1 MIVCASLFLTEPILK
16 GRISMM
22 KLKLTAAALLLA
34 LTLTAV
40 SCGGNDPVTENTDT
54 NTADTAAVTEVQP
67 IDVPTLAA
75 TLSTSCAFSE
85 ELMANNAYLENH
97 LYGFAVDTFVSYAA
111 YVPAG
116 ITPEEVL
123 VFETKTEDD
132 AKALQ
137 EKLTSYVDYQVAQ
150 YSDYAPGQ
158 VPKLDN
164 PVIAVK
170 GCTVV
175 YVISEDNAAAAEI
188 VKGLIG

>member
-1 MIVCASLFLTEPILK
+1 
-16 GRISMM
+16 M
-22 KLKLTAAALLLA
+22 KLKLIAATLLLT
-34 LTLTAV
+34 LSLTAV
-40 SCGGNDPVTENTDT
+40 SCGGDTTTEHPDT
-54 NTADTAAVTEVQP
+54 TTADTAAVTEVQP
-67 IDVPTLAA
+67 IDVPTLAQ
-75 TLSTSCAFSE
+75 TLAASCAFSE

-97 LYGFAVDTFVSYAA
+97 LYGFVVDTCASYAA

-123 VFETKTEDD
+123 VFEAKTEDD

-137 EKLTSYVDYQVAQ
+137 ETLTSYVDYQVAQ
-150 YSDYAPGQ
+150 YSAYAPGQ
-158 VPKLDN
+158 VPKLDK

-175 YVISEDNAAAAEI
+175 YVISEDNAAAAEV

>member
-1 MIVCASLFLTEPILK
+1 
-16 GRISMM
+16 MM
-22 KLKLTAAALLLA
+22 KLKLIAAALLLTI
-34 LTLTAV
+34 TLTAV
-40 SCGGNDPVTENTDT
+40 SCGGDPTTTENTDT
-54 NTADTAAVTEVQP
+54 TAADTAAVTEVQP

-85 ELMANNAYLENH
+85 ELMANDVYLKNH
-97 LYGFAVDTFVSYAA
+97 LYGFAVDNFVSYAA

-132 AKALQ
+132 AKALVD
-137 EKLTSYVDYQVAQ
+137 KLNAYVEYQIGQ

-158 VPKLDN
+158 VPKLDK
-164 PVIAVK
+164 PVIKVK

-175 YVISEDNAAAAEI
+175 YVISEDNAAAAE
-188 VKGLIG
+188 VVDGLIG

>member
-1 MIVCASLFLTEPILK
+1 
-16 GRISMM
+16 MM

-40 SCGGNDPVTENTDT
+40 SCGGDPAVTDGTDT
-54 NTADTAAVTEVQP
+54 ANATDSAVVTEVQP
-67 IDVPTLAA
+67 IDVLTLAQ
-75 TLSTSCAFSE
+75 TLSDSCTFSE
-85 ELMANNAYLENH
+85 TLMANDMYLKNH

-123 VFETKTEDD
+123 VFETKTEDE
-132 AKALQ
+132 AKALVD
-137 EKLTSYVDYQVAQ
+137 KLNAYVEYQIGE

-158 VPKLDN
+158 VPKLDK
-164 PVIAVK
+164 PVIEVK

-175 YVISEDNAAAAEI
+175 YVISEDNAAAAEV
-188 VKGLIG
+188 VKGLLG

>member
-1 MIVCASLFLTEPILK
+1 
-16 GRISMM
+16 M
-22 KLKLTAAALLLA
+22 KLKLIAATLLLT
-34 LTLTAV
+34 LSLTAV
-40 SCGGNDPVTENTDT
+40 SCGGDTTTTENPDT
-54 NTADTAAVTEVQP
+54 IATGDTAAVTEVQP
-67 IDVPTLAA
+67 IDVPTLAQ
-75 TLSTSCAFSE
+75 TLSASCTFSE
-85 ELMANNAYLENH
+85 ELMLNNAYLENH
-97 LYGFAVDTFVSYAA
+97 LYGFMAMGDIFNAYAA

-123 VFETKTEDD
+123 VFETKTEAD

-137 EKLTSYVDYQVAQ
+137 DKLTSYVDYQVAQ

-158 VPKLDN
+158 VPKLDK

-175 YVISEDNAAAAEI
+175 YVISEDNAAAAEV

>member
-1 MIVCASLFLTEPILK
+1 
-16 GRISMM
+16 MM
-22 KLKLTAAALLLA
+22 KLKLIATALLLT

-40 SCGGNDPVTENTDT
+40 SCGGDPVTDDTTDVSAA
-54 NTADTAAVTEVQP
+54 NTAAVTEVQP
-67 IDVPTLAA
+67 IDVPTLAQ

-85 ELMANNAYLENH
+85 ELMLNNVYLENH
-97 LYGFAVDTFVSYAA
+97 LYGFMTLGDIYNAYAA

-123 VFETKTEDD
+123 VFETKTEAD
-132 AKALQ
+132 AKTLQ
-137 EKLTSYVDYQVAQ
+137 DKLTSYVDYQISQ

-158 VPKLDN
+158 VPKLEK

-175 YVISEDNAAAAEI
+175 YVISEDNAAAAE
-188 VKGLIG
+188 VVRGLLG

>member
-1 MIVCASLFLTEPILK
+1 
-16 GRISMM
+16 MM
-22 KLKLTAAALLLA
+22 KLKLTAAALLTA
-34 LTLTAV
+34 IALTAV
-40 SCGGNDPVTENTDT
+40 SCGGDPAVTDT
-54 NTADTAAVTEVQP
+54 TDTTGAPDTAAVTEVQP
-67 IDVPTLAA
+67 IDVPTLAQ
-75 TLSTSCAFSE
+75 TLSSSCAFSE
-85 ELMANNAYLENH
+85 ELMANDAYLKNH
-97 LYGFAVDTFVSYAA
+97 LYGFAVDSFAAYAA

-132 AKALQ
+132 AKALVD
-137 EKLTSYVDYQVAQ
+137 KLNAYVEYQIAQ

-175 YVISEDNAAAAEI
+175 YVISEDNAAAAEV

>member
-1 MIVCASLFLTEPILK
+1 
-16 GRISMM
+16 M
-22 KLKLTAAALLLA
+22 KQITTALLLA
-34 LTLTAV
+34 AMLTASMV
-40 SCGGNDPVTENTDT
+40 SCGGDTTTEHPDT
-54 NTADTAAVTEVQP
+54 TTADTAAVTEVQT
-67 IDVPTLAA
+67 IDVPTLAQ
-75 TLSTSCAFSE
+75 TLSTSCVFSE

-97 LYGFAVDTFVSYAA
+97 LYGFAVDTCASYAA

-158 VPKLDN
+158 VPKLDK

-175 YVISEDNAAAAEI
+175 YVISEDNAAAAET
-188 VKGLIG
+188 VKGLLG

>member
-1 MIVCASLFLTEPILK
+1 
-16 GRISMM
+16 MM
-22 KLKLTAAALLLA
+22 KLKLTAAALLTA
-34 LTLTAV
+34 IALTAV
-40 SCGGNDPVTENTDT
+40 SCGGDPAVTDT
-54 NTADTAAVTEVQP
+54 TDTAANTSDTAAVTEVQP
-67 IDVPTLAA
+67 IDVPTLAQ
-75 TLSTSCAFSE
+75 TLASSCAFSE
-85 ELMANNAYLENH
+85 ELMANDAYLKNH
-97 LYGFAVDTFVSYAA
+97 LYGFAVDSFVSYAA

-132 AKALQ
+132 AKALVD
-137 EKLTSYVDYQVAQ
+137 KLNAYVEYQIAQ

-175 YVISEDNAAAAEI
+175 YVISEDNAAAAET
-188 VKGLIG
+188 VKGLLG